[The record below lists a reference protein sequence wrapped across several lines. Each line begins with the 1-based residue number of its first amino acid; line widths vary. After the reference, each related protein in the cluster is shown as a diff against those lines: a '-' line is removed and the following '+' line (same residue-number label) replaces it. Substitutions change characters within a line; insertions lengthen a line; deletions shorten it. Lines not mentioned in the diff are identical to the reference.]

1 MLNSY
6 YFNNSA
12 RFSSDLP
19 DQTQR
24 DLQNIKFNGY
34 MVSNYFNDKVSDE
47 QIRFAT
53 SQPSI
58 MLNADNGISSS
69 VINEY
74 SNLLLG
80 NEERPLEKI
89 MLMPRPFLTVP
100 YLGKG
105 SCDPTL
111 ESQLL
116 QGESVTDRKSVTN
129 LSEITYMDINQY
141 PMQNDIKST
150 VNNPNY
156 LVEESAM
163 NGWIRGGASTRD
175 KPAV

>member
-1 MLNSY
+1 MSY
-6 YFNNSA
+6 YFNNTTGISNDA
-12 RFSSDLP
+12 TDR
-19 DQTQR
+19 TQR
-24 DLQNIKFNGY
+24 DLQNTKFNNY
-34 MVSNYFNDKVSDE
+34 MVSNYFSEKVSDE
-47 QIRFAT
+47 QIHFAT
-53 SQPSI
+53 SQPSL
-58 MLNADNGISSS
+58 MLNADNGISSA
-69 VINEY
+69 VINDY
-74 SNLLLG
+74 SSLLLG

-116 QGESVTDRKSVTN
+116 QGESVSDRKTITN
-129 LSEITYMDINQY
+129 LSEVTYMDINAY
-141 PMQNDIKST
+141 PLQSEIRST
-150 VNNPNY
+150 INNPNY

-175 KPAV
+175 KPVA

>member
-6 YFNNSA
+6 YFNNSTGIG
-12 RFSSDLP
+12 D
-19 DQTQR
+19 DITNQTQR
-24 DLQNIKFNGY
+24 DLQNTKFNNY
-34 MVSNYFNDKVSDE
+34 IVSNFFSEKVSDE
-47 QIRFAT
+47 QIHFAT
-53 SQPSI
+53 SQPTM

-74 SNLLLG
+74 SNIILG
-80 NEERPLEKI
+80 SEERPLEKI

-116 QGESVTDRKSVTN
+116 QGESVSDRKSITN
-129 LSEITYMDINQY
+129 LSEVTYMDINQY
-141 PMQNDIKST
+141 PMHDEIRST
-150 VNNPNY
+150 VNNPSY

-163 NGWIRGGASTRD
+163 NGWIRGGVSTRD
-175 KPAV
+175 KPV

>member
-6 YFNNSA
+6 YFNNNTGISH
-12 RFSSDLP
+12 DIT

-24 DLQNIKFNGY
+24 DLQNVKFNNY
-34 MVSNYFNDKVSDE
+34 MVSNYFSEKVSDA
-47 QIRFAT
+47 QIQFAT
-53 SQPSI
+53 SQPS
-58 MLNADNGISSS
+58 MVLNADNGISSS
-69 VINEY
+69 VINDY
-74 SNLLLG
+74 SKLLLG
-80 NEERPLEKI
+80 NEERPLEKLN
-89 MLMPRPFLTVP
+89 LMPRPFITVP

-111 ESQLL
+111 EAQLI
-116 QGESVTDRKSVTN
+116 QGESVSDRKSVTN
-129 LSEITYMDINQY
+129 LSEVTYMDINQY
-141 PMQNDIKST
+141 PMQNDIRNS

-175 KPAV
+175 NSVA